1 MIITEKY
8 DNFIW
13 DFDGT
18 LFDSYPHTAQALV
31 LTLKDSGREIDVK
44 EAEKLLRITVGTAT
58 RHYSLT
64 DEERATFS
72 KYELTDEL
80 EPVIKIYDGVLDAF
94 KRILSRG
101 GRHFL
106 FTHRDK
112 KALEILG
119 KQGMLG
125 LFTEVIT
132 VENGFPY
139 KPAPDAIE
147 YLVKEHSL
155 NKDKTVMIGDREI
168 DIGSGINAGVHTLF
182 FDEFSASPKTQAEE
196 IYTSFEQIG

>member
-8 DNFIW
+8 KNFIW

-18 LFDSYPHTAQALV
+18 LFDSYPHTAQALA
-31 LTLKDSGREIDVK
+31 LALKDSGREIDIK
-44 EAEKLLRITVGTAT
+44 EAEKLLRITVGTAV
-58 RHYSLT
+58 RHYELT
-64 DEERATFS
+64 EQERAAFN

-112 KALEILG
+112 KALQLLG
-119 KQGMLG
+119 KHGMLG

-155 NKDKTVMIGDREI
+155 NKDETVMVGDREI
-168 DIGSGINAGVHTLF
+168 DIGSGVNAGVHTLF

>member
-18 LFDSYPHTAQALV
+18 LFDSYPHTAQALA
-31 LTLKDSGREIDVK
+31 LALKGSGREIDVN
-44 EAEKLLRITVGTAT
+44 EAEKLLRITVGTAV
-58 RHYSLT
+58 RHYGLT
-64 DEERATFS
+64 EQEREAFN
-72 KYELTDEL
+72 KYERTDEL
-80 EPVIKIYDGVLDAF
+80 EPVIKIYDGVLEAF
-94 KRILSRG
+94 DRILGRG

-119 KQGMLG
+119 RHGTLG

-139 KPAPDAIE
+139 KPGPDAIE

-155 NKDKTVMIGDREI
+155 DKGKTVMIGDREI
-168 DIGSGINAGVHTLF
+168 DIGSGVNAGVHTLF
-182 FDEFSASPKTQAEE
+182 FDEFNASPKTSAEE

>member
-1 MIITEKY
+1 MITEKY

-18 LFDSYPHTAQALV
+18 LFDSYPHTAAALAKA
-31 LTLKDSGREIDVK
+31 LADTGRVIDVK
-44 EAEKLLRITVGTAT
+44 EAEKLLRITVGTAV
-58 RHYSLT
+58 RHYGLT
-64 DEERATFS
+64 EEIGKAFYA
-72 KYELTDEL
+72 YELDDNL
-80 EPVIKIYDGVLDAF
+80 EPVIKIYDGVEAAF
-94 KRILSRG
+94 KRILDRG
-101 GRHFL
+101 GKHFL

-132 VENGFPY
+132 VENGFPF

-155 NKDKTVMIGDREI
+155 DKDKTVMIGDREI

-182 FDEFSASPKTQAEE
+182 FDEFCASPKTQAEE

>member
-1 MIITEKY
+1 MITEKY

-18 LFDSYPHTAQALV
+18 LFDSYPHTAAALTQALADNG
-31 LTLKDSGREIDVK
+31 KRIDAN
-44 EAEKLLRITVGTAT
+44 EAEKLLRITVGTAV
-58 RHYSLT
+58 RHYGLT
-64 DEERATFS
+64 DEEYKQFYA
-72 KYELTDEL
+72 YELTDNF
-80 EPVIKIYDGVLDAF
+80 EPVIKIYDGVEDAMNRVL
-94 KRILSRG
+94 KRG
-101 GRHFL
+101 GKHFL

-112 KALEILG
+112 KALELLG
-119 KQGMLG
+119 KQGILG

-155 NKDKTVMIGDREI
+155 DKDKTVMIGDREI

-182 FDEFSASPKTQAEE
+182 FDEFGVSPETKADET
-196 IYTSFEQIG
+196 YTSFDQIG

>member
-1 MIITEKY
+1 MITEKY

-18 LFDSYPHTAQALV
+18 LFDSYPHTAAALTQALADNG
-31 LTLKDSGREIDVK
+31 KEIDVK
-44 EAEKLLRITVGTAT
+44 EAEKLLRITVGTAV
-58 RHYSLT
+58 RHYGLT
-64 DEERATFS
+64 DEEYKQFYV
-72 KYELTDEL
+72 YELTDDF
-80 EPVIKIYDGVLDAF
+80 EPVIKIYDGVEDALN
-94 KRILSRG
+94 RILNRG
-101 GRHFL
+101 GKHFL

-112 KALEILG
+112 KALELLG
-119 KQGMLG
+119 KQGILG

-132 VENGFPY
+132 VENGFPF

-155 NKDKTVMIGDREI
+155 DKDKTVMIGDREI

-182 FDEFSASPKTQAEE
+182 FDEFSLSPETKADET
-196 IYTSFEQIG
+196 YTSFDQIG

>member
-18 LFDSYPHTAQALV
+18 LFDSYPHTAAALTQAL
-31 LTLKDSGREIDVK
+31 KDRGRIIDVN

-58 RHYSLT
+58 RHYGLT
-64 DEERATFS
+64 EEERKAFYA
-72 KYELTDEL
+72 YELTDDF
-80 EPVIKIYDGVLDAF
+80 EPVIKIYDGVKEAF
-94 KRILSRG
+94 DRILARG
-101 GRHFL
+101 GKHFL

-112 KALEILG
+112 KALELLG
-119 KQGMLG
+119 KHGMLG

-139 KPAPDAIE
+139 KPTPDAIE
-147 YLVKEHSL
+147 YLIKEHSL
-155 NKDKTVMIGDREI
+155 DKDKTVMIGDREI
-168 DIGSGINAGVHTLF
+168 DIGSGVNAGVHTLF
-182 FDEFSASPKTQAEE
+182 FDEFCVSPKTQAEE